1 MDYLKI
7 GNYIRNLRKS
17 KGLTQKEL
25 ADKLGISFQAVSKWE
40 KGDTL
45 PDTGI
50 ILNLCEILGTTADKL
65 LSGGSILFKGRKFL
79 SVKDVISGFE
89 YIKRIGE
96 CFGED
101 SDFFTGMIDGINEK
115 MNIDLL
121 EYMNNRKTLE
131 VLWAEVLIQ
140 GILTDR
146 IVDMDE
152 VEEEFTNMKM
162 ISEIK
167 KYVKKTE
174 ENNLK

>member
-1 MDYLKI
+1 
-7 GNYIRNLRKS
+7 
-17 KGLTQKEL
+17 
-25 ADKLGISFQAVSKWE
+25 
-40 KGDTL
+40 
-45 PDTGI
+45 
-50 ILNLCEILGTTADKL
+50 
-65 LSGGSILFKGRKFL
+65 
-79 SVKDVISGFE
+79 
-89 YIKRIGE
+89 
-96 CFGED
+96 
-101 SDFFTGMIDGINEK
+101 MIDGINEK